1 MGFNLGAFL
10 GGAARGG
17 SQVLDERR
25 AQADRDKVTKEE
37 RQWQIATEARADS
50 RSRKAARRK
59 EKENIEEQGAYLASL
74 GWNPDSVESILKGGS
89 ASVKQW
95 GEIGVQHR
103 SGAKDFDM
111 NLLIKNQSP
120 TDSTTISSAVGDV
133 KPAKPT
139 TINQSEAWKLFGQE
153 PDPVF
158 QDLNKEFAYYS
169 SKALNATNPTQ
180 KEKFQKLAD
189 NAIVGLKTKATE
201 LKEEGEDTDNMF
213 SKLNITTLQQN
224 NRVNGGASVGVA
236 VDRGD
241 NILIRRNGDEGRYA
255 IGTLRGLQI
264 DKSFNVLE
272 DGSIASFT
280 FDNAI
285 KAQEKQAFQNLKS
298 HATSHIGGTT
308 VDGVTSQYKTVTS
321 LLETLG
327 QQETGP
333 DIKTLPGTDTANT
346 EYLSTREVTKLY
358 GSGTLDYGDIYKYID
373 SRGNF
378 VIGIYTGDV
387 GKRTQE
393 GEIKTS
399 YNYKESRIQ

>member
-1 MGFNLGAFL
+1 
-10 GGAARGG
+10 
-17 SQVLDERR
+17 
-25 AQADRDKVTKEE
+25 
-37 RQWQIATEARADS
+37 
-50 RSRKAARRK
+50 
-59 EKENIEEQGAYLASL
+59 
-74 GWNPDSVESILKGGS
+74 
-89 ASVKQW
+89 
-95 GEIGVQHR
+95 
-103 SGAKDFDM
+103 
-111 NLLIKNQSP
+111 
-120 TDSTTISSAVGDV
+120 
-133 KPAKPT
+133 
-139 TINQSEAWKLFGQE
+139 
-153 PDPVF
+153 
-158 QDLNKEFAYYS
+158 
-169 SKALNATNPTQ
+169 
-180 KEKFQKLAD
+180 
-189 NAIVGLKTKATE
+189 
-201 LKEEGEDTDNMF
+201 MF
-213 SKLNITTLQQN
+213 SKLNITTLQKDH
-224 NRVNGGASVGVA
+224 RFNGVESVGVA
-236 VDRGD
+236 VDRAD
-241 NILIRRNGDEGRYA
+241 NIVIRRNGDEGRYA

-272 DGSIASFT
+272 DGSTASFT

-298 HATSHIGGTT
+298 HATSHIGGTLAEN
-308 VDGVTSQYKTVTS
+308 VTSQYKTVTS
-321 LLETLG
+321 LLETLD